1 VPAIDDEWPSLA
13 RLEGLYVARVLVRTS
28 GNKQNAARLLEVDRK
43 TLDRMINRHG
53 ISIQKANPGGVA
65 HRSKTEDA

>member
-1 VPAIDDEWPSLA
+1 
-13 RLEGLYVARVLVRTS
+13 VRTS

-53 ISIQKANPGGVA
+53 ISIQKSNAGVA